1 MGGFTLVLVPSFWIY
16 EMKSALS
23 STIPASLTDL
33 GNSKHLGAVLI
44 ELEFESLCMIA
55 GFAGFQDIWDG
66 RRLVRLWGNDVY
78 SGLKQIVDDMLMSP
92 HLTLLT

>member
-44 ELEFESLCMIA
+44 ELEFESLCVIVA
-55 GFAGFQDIWDG
+55 FQDIWDG
-66 RRLVRLWGNDVY
+66 RRNDVY
-78 SGLKQIVDDMLMSP
+78 WFKQVVDDMVMSP